1 MTFRSGFWFCILFA
15 FGFSACNPSPGL
27 ESPPPA
33 SKDQIDD
40 LVLIEFA
47 AKLEEDYHRLREGSK
62 PSAPI
67 HPDATP
73 ESP

>member
-1 MTFRSGFWFCILFA
+1 MTFRSGILFCILFA
-15 FGFSACNPSPGL
+15 FGFSACNSSSSL

-33 SKDQIDD
+33 QNDQIDD

-47 AKLEEDYHRLREGSK
+47 AKLEEDYHRLKEGSK

-67 HPDATP
+67 HPDATTK
-73 ESP
+73 SP